1 MKGDWVR
8 LTLGSE
14 DGYKIGRRH
23 NNEAGGGWRGPGV
36 GALSRSHRAV
46 NHPGD
51 RRRRINL
58 ANSQLTARL
67 RLRSNGLL
75 CRPPPPPQ
83 PPSFFEFFSSRLPSI
98 PRIGNE
104 INRRFIIYS
113 LKRIISVYWKKLIEK
128 HVDWMIERMI
138 GFFRR
143 RSETKFTDFLLLL
156 RRLSIHEAS
165 SSHSKKIGEIRTKET
180 GTIRWNKRE
189 NKKEWK

>member
-1 MKGDWVR
+1 M
-8 LTLGSE
+8 
-14 DGYKIGRRH
+14 
-23 NNEAGGGWRGPGV
+23 
-36 GALSRSHRAV
+36 SRSHRAV

-128 HVDWMIERMI
+128 HVDWMIEQMI

-165 SSHSKKIGEIRTKET
+165 SSHSKKIGEIRN
-180 GTIRWNKRE
+180 WNDTLE
-189 NKKEWK
+189 

>member
-113 LKRIISVYWKKLIEK
+113 LKRIISVYWKKLITWTGWSSRWLDFSEEDPK
-128 HVDWMIERMI
+128 QNSQIFAVIRL
-138 GFFRR
+138 FF
-143 RSETKFTDFLLLL
+143 F
-156 RRLSIHEAS
+156 S
-165 SSHSKKIGEIRTKET
+165 SSSSKIIDSRSVIESFEKNRRNSNKGN
-180 GTIRWNKRE
+180 WNDTLE
-189 NKKEWK
+189 